1 MENLSF
7 QFDLIR
13 MASAVAQHER
23 FAPVQIPAFTD
34 SLNQLA
40 NLPASQ
46 TAEPMPNPVR

>member
-1 MENLSF
+1 MENSSF

-23 FAPVQIPAFTD
+23 FATAQMPVFTD

-40 NLPASQ
+40 NLPSAA
-46 TAEPMPNPVR
+46 TVEPMPTPEC